1 MTASAKI
8 VSLGVLTFFM
18 MGLSTYFQQG
28 SFIVPYPFISE
39 FTFITIIV
47 LIVQSFKAISFSQ
60 FVFFFFALF
69 GVLSGRFLW
78 ETFLTFDT
86 LVWLFEETYWIE
98 VFKALQFLMLAALI
112 GIQVKNRTTIQTKIL
127 QAVSL
132 LLLIACLLLN
142 NENYI
147 FGWYIFYGI
156 VSYLSLFDEKSKSN
170 LTQICSEFFVGLGVI
185 YLLSIISITLNT

>member
-8 VSLGVLTFFM
+8 LSLGVLTFFM

-28 SFIVPYPFISE
+28 SFIVPYPFITE
-39 FTFITIIV
+39 FSFVIIV
-47 LIVQSFKAISFSQ
+47 GVLIQSFKEISISQ

-86 LVWLFEETYWIE
+86 LVWLFESTYWIE

-112 GIQVKNRTTIQTKIL
+112 GIQVKNRTTIRTKIL
-127 QAVSL
+127 QSVSL

-142 NENYI
+142 NENFI

-156 VSYLSLFDEKSKSN
+156 VSFVSLFEDKSKSI
-170 LTQICSEFFVGLGVI
+170 LAQISSEFFLGLGVI
-185 YLLSIISITLNT
+185 YLLSIISISLNS

>member
-39 FTFITIIV
+39 FTFVTIIV
-47 LIVQSFKAISFSQ
+47 LIVQSFKAISLSQ
-60 FVFFFFALF
+60 VVFFFFALF

-78 ETFLTFDT
+78 ETFLTFDN
-86 LVWLFEETYWIE
+86 LVWLFESSYWIE
-98 VFKALQFLMLAALI
+98 VFKVLQFLMLATLI
-112 GIQVKNRTTIQTKIL
+112 GIQLKIRTSIRTKIL

-132 LLLIACLLLN
+132 LLLTACLLLN
-142 NENYI
+142 NENFI
-147 FGWYIFYGI
+147 FGWFIFYGI
-156 VSYLSLFDEKSKSN
+156 VSYLSLFGDKSKSY
-170 LTQICSEFFVGLGVI
+170 LTQIQSEFFTGLGVI
-185 YLLSIISITLNT
+185 YLLSIISITLNS

>member
-18 MGLSTYFQQG
+18 MGISTYFQQG

-47 LIVQSFKAISFSQ
+47 LIVQSFKAISFFPS
-60 FVFFFFALF
+60 VFFFFALF

-86 LVWLFEETYWIE
+86 LVWLFESTYWIE
-98 VFKALQFLMLAALI
+98 VFKALQFLMLATLI
-112 GIQVKNRTTIQTKIL
+112 GIQVKIRTSIRTKIL
-127 QAVSL
+127 QGVSL

-142 NENYI
+142 NENFI

-156 VSYLSLFDEKSKSN
+156 VSYVSLFEDKSKSI
-170 LTQICSEFFVGLGVI
+170 LIQISSEFFSGLGVI
-185 YLLSIISITLNT
+185 YLLSIISTTLNS

>member
-39 FTFITIIV
+39 FTFVTILV
-47 LIVQSFKAISFSQ
+47 LIVQSFKAISLSQ
-60 FVFFFFALF
+60 VVFFFFALF

-78 ETFLTFDT
+78 ETFLTFDN
-86 LVWLFEETYWIE
+86 LVWLFESTYWIE
-98 VFKALQFLMLAALI
+98 VFKALQFLMLATLI
-112 GIQVKNRTTIQTKIL
+112 GIQLKIRTSIRTKIL

-132 LLLIACLLLN
+132 LLLTACLLLN
-142 NENYI
+142 NENFI
-147 FGWYIFYGI
+147 FGWFIFYGI
-156 VSYLSLFDEKSKSN
+156 VSYLSLFGDKSKSY
-170 LTQICSEFFVGLGVI
+170 LTQIQSEFFTGLGVI
-185 YLLSIISITLNT
+185 YLLSIISITLNS